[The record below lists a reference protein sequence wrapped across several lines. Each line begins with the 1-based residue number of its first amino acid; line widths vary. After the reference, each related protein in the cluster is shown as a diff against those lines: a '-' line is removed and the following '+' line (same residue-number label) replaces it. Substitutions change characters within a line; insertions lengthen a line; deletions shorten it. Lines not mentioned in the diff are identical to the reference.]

1 MYYHFDNHVHRA
13 KYTSIDQVA
22 IINHNMGLVNRFPF
36 LLPRNTFSDEVVDDY
51 DYTWTELDAMP
62 EAWRKTFGEQMA
74 AELDEVLKKENFSEK
89 YRIVQIKEKFGGLRW
104 YDNGVPTS
112 IHKEVRDI
120 IRKYEDLSK
129 KICIRCGKPATH
141 MTRGW
146 ITYVCEECF
155 NLIEKKG
162 IVVI

>member
-62 EAWRKTFGEQMA
+62 EAWCKTFGEQMA
-74 AELDEVLKKENFSEK
+74 AELDEVLKKENYSEK

-120 IRKYEDLSK
+120 IRKYEDLSE

-141 MTRGW
+141 TTSGW

>member
-1 MYYHFDNHVHRA
+1 
-13 KYTSIDQVA
+13 
-22 IINHNMGLVNRFPF
+22 
-36 LLPRNTFSDEVVDDY
+36 
-51 DYTWTELDAMP
+51 MP

-74 AELDEVLKKENFSEK
+74 AELDEVLKKENYSEK

-112 IHKEVRDI
+112 IHKEVQDI
-120 IRKYEDLSK
+120 IRKYENLSE

-141 MTRGW
+141 KTSGW